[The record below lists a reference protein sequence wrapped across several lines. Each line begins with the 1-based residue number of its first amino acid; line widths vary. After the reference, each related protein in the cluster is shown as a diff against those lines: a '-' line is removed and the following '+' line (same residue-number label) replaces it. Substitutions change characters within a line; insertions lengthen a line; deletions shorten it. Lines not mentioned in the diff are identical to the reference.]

1 MIIDTNLNIFNR
13 QYIKIDSL
21 KNSYET
27 QKFTERLNL
36 LFDVLNRKY
45 PAEGIK
51 KNCND
56 FKVGKYAKYSIYV
69 IIIQNQSYNYG
80 S

>member
-1 MIIDTNLNIFNR
+1 MAKGIQFYR
-13 QYIKIDSL
+13 EYIKIDSL

-27 QKFTERLNL
+27 QKCTERLNL
-36 LFDVLNRKY
+36 LFDILNRKY

-51 KNCND
+51 KNSND
-56 FKVGKYAKYSIYV
+56 FKVGKYAKFTINV
-69 IIIQNQSYNYG
+69 IIIHNQSYNYV

>member
-1 MIIDTNLNIFNR
+1 MAKGIQFYR
-13 QYIKIDSL
+13 EYIKIDSL

-36 LFDVLNRKY
+36 LFDILNRKY

-51 KNCND
+51 KNSND
-56 FKVGKYAKYSIYV
+56 FKVGKYAKFTINV
-69 IIIQNQSYNYG
+69 IIIHNQSYNYV